1 MAIHPIETRYGR
13 GEVKRIFSEEGKLQK
28 MLEVEVALA
37 KAHAELGNIPK
48 DAAAE
53 IERIAK
59 ENKVKLSRIK
69 EIEREINHDVMAFVK
84 AFAEACGDAGK
95 YVHLGAT
102 SNDILDT
109 ALALQLKD
117 FISFLEEDLLKLK
130 RTLLRIAK
138 EKKTLVCVART
149 HGQHAL
155 PTTYGLKFAIFAAEV
170 HRHIQRLEEIKKR
183 ILVGKMSGAVGTQAA
198 FGAKGIE
205 IQKRVMNHLG
215 LKPALVSN
223 QVLQRDRHAEFIF
236 LLALISQTLSKIA
249 LEIRNLQRSEI
260 DEVREHFVKE
270 KQVGSSTM
278 PHKRN
283 PIIAERI
290 CGLSR
295 VIKASV
301 IPALDNIPLWHERD
315 LTNSS
320 CERIIIPETCILTDY
335 ILNLTIK
342 LLENLDFN
350 EEAIRKNLE
359 LSKGRIMAEAVMM
372 KLVERGMGRQDA
384 HELVRKI
391 AILSEE
397 SNISFKEALL
407 NNREITRYL
416 KPDEIEEILKPENYI
431 GTAVKQVEELIKL
444 IGNEN

>member
-155 PTTYGLKFAIFAAEV
+155 PTTYG
-170 HRHIQRLEEIKKR
+170 
-183 ILVGKMSGAVGTQAA
+183 
-198 FGAKGIE
+198 
-205 IQKRVMNHLG
+205 
-215 LKPALVSN
+215 
-223 QVLQRDRHAEFIF
+223 
-236 LLALISQTLSKIA
+236 
-249 LEIRNLQRSEI
+249 
-260 DEVREHFVKE
+260 
-270 KQVGSSTM
+270 
-278 PHKRN
+278 
-283 PIIAERI
+283 
-290 CGLSR
+290 
-295 VIKASV
+295 
-301 IPALDNIPLWHERD
+301 
-315 LTNSS
+315 
-320 CERIIIPETCILTDY
+320 
-335 ILNLTIK
+335 
-342 LLENLDFN
+342 
-350 EEAIRKNLE
+350 
-359 LSKGRIMAEAVMM
+359 
-372 KLVERGMGRQDA
+372 
-384 HELVRKI
+384 
-391 AILSEE
+391 
-397 SNISFKEALL
+397 
-407 NNREITRYL
+407 
-416 KPDEIEEILKPENYI
+416 
-431 GTAVKQVEELIKL
+431 
-444 IGNEN
+444 